1 MKTKKALAK
10 DSNLLAKALLIV
22 SMQTPLKL
30 ERIHNSQFTTHNYN
44 NYLEFLNSFKTS
56 SITQVVLAAD
66 VPFDGLIPSLPKISA
81 TTVSIRGC

>member
-30 ERIHNSQFTTHNYN
+30 ERIHNSQFTTHNY
-44 NYLEFLNSFKTS
+44 
-56 SITQVVLAAD
+56 
-66 VPFDGLIPSLPKISA
+66 
-81 TTVSIRGC
+81 